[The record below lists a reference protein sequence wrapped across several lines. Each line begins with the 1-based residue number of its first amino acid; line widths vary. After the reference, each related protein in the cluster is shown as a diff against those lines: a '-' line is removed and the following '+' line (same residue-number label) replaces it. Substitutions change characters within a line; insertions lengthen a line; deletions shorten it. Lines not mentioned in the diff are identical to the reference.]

1 MGIMA
6 LFRAGTTLLIIG
18 VVGGSALSE
27 DHANTHLGTSGECF
41 EHAETKC
48 LWFMSEQ
55 TIVENTDT
63 LGVVDADGHLPLRNR
78 PFVEPQRRRHLN
90 ENSPSVQLTVNTS
103 SLQRSG
109 DFVSVHWAGVSK
121 PSVYDWIGVYSPE
134 DSEDRDFLSYVNVTS
149 ASTWSAGE
157 GR

>member
-48 LWFMSEQ
+48 LWFVWSTAKSQ
-55 TIVENTDT
+55 P
-63 LGVVDADGHLPLRNR
+63 LPSD
-78 PFVEPQRRRHLN
+78 V
-90 ENSPSVQLTVNTS
+90 
-103 SLQRSG
+103 
-109 DFVSVHWAGVSK
+109 
-121 PSVYDWIGVYSPE
+121 
-134 DSEDRDFLSYVNVTS
+134 
-149 ASTWSAGE
+149 
-157 GR
+157 